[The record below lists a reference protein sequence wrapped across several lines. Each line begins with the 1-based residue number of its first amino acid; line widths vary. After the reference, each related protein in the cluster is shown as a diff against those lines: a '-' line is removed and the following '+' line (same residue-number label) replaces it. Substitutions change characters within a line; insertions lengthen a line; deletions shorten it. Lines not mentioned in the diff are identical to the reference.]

1 MGLRIGGKLS
11 SLSMEVVNHQPLQSR
26 TENNVYKSLH
36 LFQIIHQNWKAI
48 IQVALWYCKQNAW
61 NAACFVVKFWDLYM
75 YQLRLFP
82 LRK

>member
-1 MGLRIGGKLS
+1 MGLQIGGKLS

-48 IQVALWYCKQNAW
+48 IQVAL
-61 NAACFVVKFWDLYM
+61 
-75 YQLRLFP
+75 
-82 LRK
+82 